1 MEKEFFVNNE
11 DFINIV
17 FSELNV
23 NNDIVKHLNTNE
35 KILDYSLFEGKIIS
49 FIKNVMEKYLFL
61 VFKEKEIC
69 SAQVMENVPFLGLF
83 LSDENI
89 IIINKNVI
97 KDIWSGHYERFSV
110 LFHEL
115 FHFKIKTDIN
125 SGKNDRVT
133 SLCLMEKLL
142 RDYCFDGF
150 GFSKNTKDL
159 PIGCFDRY
167 YSDNYEKSINELYAN
182 LYSYYCTLLFM
193 MKRISFIDEE
203 KIINTQRLVNKYSKL
218 CKVKNELIFEN
229 VTLFNTKQMSFEDA
243 FNVAISSNP
252 DWLMK
257 YQQLSADYE
266 INKDGKIVKKVK
278 QMKSKR

>member
-11 DFINIV
+11 DFINII
-17 FSELNV
+17 FSELD
-23 NNDIVKHLNTNE
+23 NNSEIVKHFNTNE
-35 KILDYSLFEGKIIS
+35 KISDYSLFENKIIS

-61 VFKEKEIC
+61 VFKEKQIC

-97 KDIWSGHYERFSV
+97 KDIWSGHYEKISV

-115 FHFKIKTDIN
+115 FHFKIKADMK

-133 SLCLMEKLL
+133 RLCLMEKLL
-142 RDYCFDGF
+142 RDYCFDDF
-150 GFSKNTKDL
+150 GFSKNKKNL

-167 YSDNYEKSINELYAN
+167 YSDNYGKSINEIYAN
-182 LYSYYCTLLFM
+182 LYGYFCTLLFM
-193 MKRISFIDEE
+193 MIRIVCINEE
-203 KIINTQRLVNKYSKL
+203 KFINIQRTVNEYIKRCNLKSKL
-218 CKVKNELIFEN
+218 TFEN
-229 VTLFNTKQMSFEDA
+229 ITFFNTIHMTLEEA

-252 DWLMK
+252 NWLIEYK
-257 YQQLSADYE
+257 QLNDNYE
-266 INKDGKIVKKVK
+266 INEIGKVVKKVNK
-278 QMKSKR
+278 VKTL